1 MAVNEFEPDD
11 IFGDLNR
18 KFANVSLE
26 RNDVEDIYREILLS
40 DVSNVENTP
49 ILLSIKI
56 SKRNRFF
63 FCCSCTSLE
72 IPWNIQQIIMLVTLP

>member
-49 ILLSIKI
+49 ILLVSRSLKEIV
-56 SKRNRFF
+56 FF
-63 FCCSCTSLE
+63 SA
-72 IPWNIQQIIMLVTLP
+72 VVVRV